1 MTKTGNSSSAAI
13 LDEAR
18 SVVRALLAGQMAPL
32 YYFLELESEEQVQR
46 RAKPLPYLAAGTHLL
61 ELIGA
66 KTIVEIGA
74 MRAPMLHGVYE
85 FSPSCCNDGHST
97 AIWAYTGLEVHS
109 VDINPVC
116 RDVASTLL
124 ENNPNLHC
132 YTEDGIAFLDR
143 FTQQIDLL
151 YLDAWDVHMG
161 HDYAE
166 RHLAAYLAGYDKLAP
181 TCIVQIDDTDIYF
194 GGKGELVV
202 PRLIRDGF
210 ELLITGR
217 QTILIRVAD

>member
-1 MTKTGNSSSAAI
+1 MTMTSNLSRPVI

-18 SVVRALLAGQMAPL
+18 AIVRDLLAGQTAPL

-61 ELIGA
+61 ELIDG

-74 MRAPMLHGVYE
+74 MRIPMLHGIYE
-85 FSPSCCNDGHST
+85 FAPSCCNDGHST

-116 RDVASTLL
+116 RDVASTLM
-124 ENNPNLHC
+124 ESNPNLHC

-143 FTQQIDLL
+143 FALQIDLL
-151 YLDAWDVHMG
+151 YLDAWDVHIG

-202 PRLIRDGF
+202 PPFIPY
-210 ELLITGR
+210 
-217 QTILIRVAD
+217 